1 MTDVSRN
8 EKVSIFDR
16 SRILGLQRWS
26 GYQTH
31 LCATRARWRHSMT
44 KCTLLGVVAILS
56 TAIATPVLAQAVIQE
71 PGVYAFYRPNDDLG
85 ISSTPSQRR
94 EVGAVA
100 RGTADAMAST
110 SPVRSLIAGN
120 ETRTRPWSAPV
131 GHRQPRAADVPTPT
145 SASQQILDQEDANVD
160 RIVRNVCRGC

>member
-1 MTDVSRN
+1 MSLVMKKSRYSTVREYPVSN
-8 EKVSIFDR
+8 DGLAIR
-16 SRILGLQRWS
+16 STYAQRELD
-26 GYQTH
+26 GD
-31 LCATRARWRHSMT
+31 TRMT

-85 ISSTPSQRR
+85 ISSTTSQQR

-100 RGTADAMAST
+100 RGTADAIAST

-145 SASQQILDQEDANVD
+145 SASQQILDQEDADVD